1 MARTIKTTLELGGES
16 AYKKGLQSVDRA
28 LKAMSEELK
37 DATTRFS
44 ENAKSQYNAT
54 SVMESYKKLVEQ
66 QQVKVDSLREAV
78 EHCKK
83 KHEEATKAYEKAAEE
98 HGANSVEAL
107 KAADSLVKA
116 EKSLDDYSSKLK
128 SANKYL
134 DSTTAEMNKFEKELK
149 NTDSALDSVEKS
161 LDDVTGEAKKYG
173 KSLSNTIT
181 TSETFQKMNQTV
193 KSGVKSVGSAIAS
206 ATKVIATYT
215 AAFTAAAGVAGA
227 WAVKTGA
234 AFDSQMSAVAAISG
248 ATGKDLERLRD
259 KAKEMGETTSFS
271 ATESAQALEY
281 MAMAGWKTDDMVDGL
296 SGVINLAAASGENLA
311 SVSDIVTDAMT
322 AFGMSAEE
330 STHFAD
336 VLAKAS
342 SSANTNVSMMGET
355 FKYVAPLAGTLGY
368 SVEDMSIGIGLM
380 ANAGIKGSQAGTSLK
395 TALSN
400 MAKPTD
406 KQAAAMDNLGISL
419 ENANGGTKSFMEVM
433 ENLRSSIGGV
443 DVELVDSEGNL
454 REYDDIIAD
463 LSKSTEGLSKV
474 QQIQAA
480 STIFGKESMSGML
493 AIINSSEEDFNKL
506 TESIYN
512 ADGAAKGMSEIKLDN
527 LAGDVTYFKSALEGV
542 GICISEK
549 VSPMLRDVVE
559 KATNVMPEI
568 QRKITDVLDNVMPYF
583 EKFVGY
589 LMNNLIPTFSKIG
602 GYVAKELAPILGD
615 IGKSVIP
622 VIKNAIESVKKI
634 IEQLVPVIKGI
645 WEFVKPVF
653 KIVVDTIDLIVGYL
667 PTLLQDVLDFID
679 PLNLIHKETSQVSE
693 EYLKMSDNADKMSKK
708 LDDLKQKNADIG
720 QSVLEEYNHY
730 GDLADRLS
738 TVVDKNGKIKEHCE
752 YTVQQ
757 IIDEL
762 NPALDA
768 SLEIVDG
775 QLKGYK
781 DIADEIDNIIL
792 KKQAESMLEK
802 GQENYD
808 QAVADLS
815 KATQARVAAESEI
828 NELEKELDDLHAKR
842 KEWDE
847 TGIVPEGFDPS
858 GYCGDI
864 QRLEENINHLN
875 GTVET
880 ETQNIN
886 KANNEIT
893 KYSGL
898 QTAALEGNIGAM
910 QRYAAEYSNSM
921 LTAGNATI
929 TELTEQNDKFS
940 EIYDNLV
947 EAKKNGD
954 TSVTDEMI
962 DTYTRLRNISHD
974 ELAEAQRMAN
984 EQGVAAAEKF
994 GKGLESST
1002 GFVTVAARTVAESA
1016 EKELDKDTTSHGANF
1031 AWGFSEGMRSQID
1044 SAISAAREVGNAA
1057 AAALHNAL
1065 DEHSPSRV
1073 TRKIGR
1079 FFGIGFSKGISD
1091 EESNTIKTTQR
1102 YASSAVNALGF
1113 GIKSQKLNAAIN
1125 ADISSFSSQ
1134 KNHSSSSEKSNSGIT
1149 VIIDKVE
1156 IHNDDDIEDTA
1167 YKLALKVK
1175 QAEMALGV

>member
-1 MARTIKTTLELGGES
+1 MEIFKLFGKIA
-16 AYKKGLQSVDRA
+16 VDNSEANRAIDETVGNVGNAEPRMTKA
-28 LKAMSEELK
+28 LKKIGA
-37 DATTRFS
+37 
-44 ENAKSQYNAT
+44 
-54 SVMESYKKLVEQ
+54 
-66 QQVKVDSLREAV
+66 AV
-78 EHCKK
+78 
-83 KHEEATKAYEKAAEE
+83 
-98 HGANSVEAL
+98 V
-107 KAADSLVKA
+107 
-116 EKSLDDYSSKLK
+116 
-128 SANKYL
+128 
-134 DSTTAEMNKFEKELK
+134 
-149 NTDSALDSVEKS
+149 
-161 LDDVTGEAKKYG
+161 
-173 KSLSNTIT
+173 
-181 TSETFQKMNQTV
+181 
-193 KSGVKSVGSAIAS
+193 
-206 ATKVIATYT
+206 
-215 AAFTAAAGVAGA
+215 AAFAVDKIKDFGKACISAGMD
-227 WAVKTGA
+227 
-234 AFDSQMSAVAAISG
+234 FDSQMSTVAAISG
-248 ATGKDLERLRD
+248 ATGEEFEILRA
-259 KAKEMGETTSFS
+259 KAQEMGATTAFS
-271 ATESAQALEY
+271 ATESAQAMEY
-281 MAMAGWKTDDMVDGL
+281 MAMAGWKTTDITNGL
-296 SGVINLAAASGENLA
+296 AGVMNLAAASGEDLA
-311 SVSDIVTDAMT
+311 TTSDIVTDAMT
-322 AFGMSAEE
+322 AFGMSADQ
-330 STHFAD
+330 STYFAD
-336 VLAKAS
+336 VLAQTATN
-342 SSANTNVSMMGET
+342 ANTNVGMMGET
-355 FKYVAPLAGTLGY
+355 FKYVAPLAGAMGY
-368 SVEDMSIGIGLM
+368 NIEDMSAAIGLM
-380 ANAGIKGSQAGTSLK
+380 ANAGIKGSQSGTSLRNII
-395 TALSN
+395 TNLAS
-400 MAKPTD
+400 PTD
-406 KQAAAMDNLGISL
+406 TVAGAMDDLGISL
-419 ENANGGTKSFMEVM
+419 TDSDGKTKSFGETLSD
-433 ENLRSSIGGV
+433 LRISF
-443 DVELVDSEGNL
+443 
-454 REYDDIIAD
+454 AD
-463 LSKSTEGLSKV
+463 LDEV
-474 QQIQAA
+474 QKTQYA
-480 STIFGKESMSGML
+480 SAIAGKEGMSGLL
-493 AIINSSEEDFNKL
+493 ALINSSDEDFDKL
-506 TESIYN
+506 TDSIKN
-512 ADGAAKGMSEIKLDN
+512 CTGASEKMAEIRLDN
-527 LAGDVTYFKSALEGV
+527 LEGDVTLFKSALEGAQ
-542 GICISEK
+542 IAISDK
-549 VSPMLRDVVE
+549 LTPVLRNLVE
-559 KATNVMPEI
+559 KATDWLPTVQDKLLSAIDVVMDI
-568 QRKITDVLDNVMPYF
+568 GK
-583 EKFVGY
+583 Y
-589 LMNNLIPTFSKIG
+589 L
-602 GYVAKELAPILGD
+602 AQELTPILSS
-615 IGKSVIP
+615 IGKSVLPI
-622 VIKNAIESVKKI
+622 IKDALKSAKAI
-634 IEQLVPVIKGI
+634 IEQLVPVIKNI
-645 WEFVKPVF
+645 WKFAEPIF
-653 KIVVDTIDLIVGYL
+653 KIVVDTIDLIVEYL

-693 EYLKMSDNADKMSKK
+693 EYLKMADNANKMSEK
-708 LDDLKQKNADIG
+708 LDDIKQKNADIG

-730 GDLADRLS
+730 GNLADRLS

-762 NPALDA
+762 NPALDT

-781 DIADEIDNIIL
+781 EIADEIDEIIL
-792 KKQAESMLEK
+792 KKEAEAMLDE
-802 GQENYD
+802 GRENYND
-808 QAVADLS
+808 AIS
-815 KATQARVAAESEI
+815 KRAEAIQEKVAAESEI

-1057 AAALHNAL
+1057 AAALQKAL

-1091 EESNTIKTTQR
+1091 EESNTIKTTQQ
-1102 YASSAVNALGF
+1102 YADSAVNALKS
-1113 GIKSQKLNAAIN
+1113 GINNRTPMKPMDFAINTRFANAEVIQIPAVERTEHTTNSPSNTAILNKLNELIEV
-1125 ADISSFSSQ
+1125 IKGQ
-1134 KNHSSSSEKSNSGIT
+1134 KVYLDSGAL
-1149 VIIDKVE
+1149 VGE
-1156 IHNDDDIEDTA
+1156 IAPAMDG
-1167 YKLALKVK
+1167 
-1175 QAEMALGV
+1175 ALGNISRMKRRGLR